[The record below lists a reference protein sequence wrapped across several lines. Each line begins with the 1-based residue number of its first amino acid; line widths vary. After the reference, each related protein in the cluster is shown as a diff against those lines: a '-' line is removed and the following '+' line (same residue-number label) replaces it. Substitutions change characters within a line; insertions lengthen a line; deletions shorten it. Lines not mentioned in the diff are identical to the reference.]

1 LQHSID
7 MERIRAEYNVRY
19 WSQGFYGI
27 NDQGEVYVSPR
38 SDSDHQV
45 ALSDIAAQLE
55 ARNLSMP
62 ALVRFPQ
69 ILHQRVHNICDA
81 FNQAIKEVEYDNRYL
96 LIAIY

>member
-1 LQHSID
+1 MQHSID

-27 NDQGEVYVSPR
+27 NDQGDVYVSPR
-38 SDSDHQV
+38 SDNDHQV
-45 ALSDIAAQLE
+45 PLSDIAGELE
-55 ARNLSMP
+55 KRNLSMP

-81 FNQAIKEVEYDNRYL
+81 FNQAINEIDYDNRYL
-96 LIAIY
+96 LVAP